1 MSTLNEKRILSQRIN
16 EALERDDTVA
26 ARSMIRREIR
36 LSGEDHW
43 LLTTLAITY
52 YEERRYKL
60 ALRYN
65 QRAFALAPRC
75 PLVLRDYAYT
85 LYMLDH
91 LDRAIKIC
99 KHLLK
104 RGRAMAH
111 GECGEGI
118 RATLGLL
125 NDCRYILAL
134 CYNELGRKPLAIKYL
149 QGHLKHRSRGV
160 PTAYPLAD
168 VRKLAKT
175 WRQQA
180 ALDKKPCKGR
190 LAARS

>member
-1 MSTLNEKRILSQRIN
+1 MREKRILSRCIN

-26 ARSMIRREIR
+26 ARTMIRREIR

-43 LLTTLAITY
+43 LLTTLAVTY
-52 YEERRYKL
+52 YEERRYNL
-60 ALRYN
+60 ALRYHE
-65 QRAFALAPRC
+65 RALALAPRC
-75 PLVLRDYAYT
+75 PNVLRDYAYT

-91 LDRAIKIC
+91 LDHAIKIC

-104 RGRAMAH
+104 RGRAMAY

-134 CYNELGRKPLAIKYL
+134 CYNELGRKRLAIKYL
-149 QGHLKHRSRGV
+149 QGHLKNRSRGV

-168 VRKLAKT
+168 VKKLAKT
-175 WRQQA
+175 WRQRA
-180 ALDKKPCKGR
+180 ALGKKPGR
-190 LAARS
+190 VRPTAPS